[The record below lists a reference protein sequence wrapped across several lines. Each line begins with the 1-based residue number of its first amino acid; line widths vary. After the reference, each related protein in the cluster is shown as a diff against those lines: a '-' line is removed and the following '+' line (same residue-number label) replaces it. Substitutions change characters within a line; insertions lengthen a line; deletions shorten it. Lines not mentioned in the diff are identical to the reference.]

1 MSYDLVIRNGTVVDG
16 SGMSRFRADV
26 GVIND
31 KIAKIGRIRDK
42 GKKEIDAEGH
52 FVTPGF
58 IDGHTHV
65 DAQICWDSMAGS
77 DPWHGVTTLL
87 MGNCSF
93 SVAPCKEV
101 DKDLVFRS
109 LERSEDVPREA
120 LLQGVNWGWETF
132 GEYLDALDALPKGV
146 NFASLV
152 GHSAL
157 RTYVMGD
164 RAFEEAASDDDL
176 EAMCRELKSSID
188 AGAFGWSS
196 SRRTAHLTSDDKPIA
211 SRQATWDE
219 LYALA
224 NAAGGGVLQGLGGSQ
239 PQEDEKIVRKN
250 LQKLALESG
259 CLLLESGIRNSDVER
274 LPYWAESTQMGARMM
289 GFVRPKRFELIIGL
303 RLNFPY
309 DTLES
314 WKPVRALPIAEQQ
327 EIFRNPERRAALVHD
342 ALTLPSGSM
351 VGAEAR
357 PPIYDRM
364 YLLNEMVGPRPT
376 VADIAKE
383 RGVTPVDA
391 IIDLSLETDF
401 QQLFTQPDDDLTE
414 LSDEAL
420 LTMLRH
426 PNTVMAGSDVGAHTT
441 QCLDADFPT
450 TLLGKWVRQREAFTW
465 EEAVRMLTF
474 DPASVWGFHNRGLL
488 REGAFADIAIFDP
501 ATIAPGAPYVD
512 YCLPNGGAQIR
523 SESIGMHSVVVGG
536 VEVLRDNVASA
547 ERPGK
552 ILRANGSSRTH

>member
-1 MSYDLVIRNGTVVDG
+1 VIKNGTVIDG
-16 SGMSRFRADV
+16 SGMPRFRGDV
-26 GVIND
+26 GVING

-42 GKKEIDAEGH
+42 AKREIDAEGH

-65 DAQICWDSMAGS
+65 DAQICWDPMAGS

-93 SVAPCKEV
+93 SIAPCKEEE
-101 DKDLVFRS
+101 KDLVFRS
-109 LERSEDVPREA
+109 LERSEDVPRDA
-120 LLQGVNWGWETF
+120 LLQGVDWQWETF
-132 GEYLDALDALPKGV
+132 GEYLDALDRLPKGV
-146 NFASLV
+146 NIASLV

-176 EAMCRELKSSID
+176 AAMCREMKNSIQ

-196 SRRTAHLTSDDKPIA
+196 SRRTAHLTSDNKPIA
-211 SRQATWDE
+211 SRQATWE
-219 LYALA
+219 EIFALG
-224 NAAGGGVLQGLGGSQ
+224 NAAAEVGSGVIQGLGGSQ
-239 PQEDEKIVRKN
+239 PQESEKVVREN
-250 LQKLALESG
+250 LRKLARDSG
-259 CLLLESGIRNSDVER
+259 CLVLESGIRNSDVER
-274 LPYWAESTQMGARMM
+274 LPYWAESTEMGARMM

-303 RLNFPY
+303 RVNFPF
-309 DTLES
+309 DTLDS

-327 EIFRNPERRAALVHD
+327 KIFRDPERRAALVHD
-342 ALTLPSGSM
+342 ALTLASGSK

-364 YLLNEMVGPRPT
+364 YLMNDMVGPRST
-376 VADIAKE
+376 VADIARE
-383 RGVTPVDA
+383 RGISPVDA

-401 QQLFTQPDDDLTE
+401 QQLFTQPDDELTE

-420 LTMLRH
+420 LQMLRH

-465 EEAVRMLTF
+465 EQAVRMLTF

-488 REGAFADIAIFDP
+488 REGAAADIVVFDP
-501 ATIAPGAPYVD
+501 ATVAPGTPYTD
-512 YCLPNGGAQIR
+512 YCLPNGGGQIR
-523 SESIGMHSVVVGG
+523 EEAIGMHSVVVGG
-536 VEVLRDNVASA
+536 EEILRNNKPTGQRPGQVLRAG
-547 ERPGK
+547 RP
-552 ILRANGSSRTH
+552 A